1 MAALLLAAF
10 LVISLFPT
18 AGLAEDDP
26 GEAVPVAESVP
37 EVPPAEP
44 EPEEQVEAQSV
55 EETEWVPDVE
65 IPDEDVPEALPALPE
80 EQAQGDNTDEQIEP
94 APSEPA
100 DDNPTTDP
108 PENSED
114 QVQAQNI
121 DDDVKAMEA
130 EKPEKNE
137 EPEQDDPNKSD
148 DSDDPPT
155 AFMVTLED
163 YTCEY
168 DGEEHWSDK
177 TPVCEPSDET
187 TTYAFAF
194 SFEEE
199 GEYTDDLTNLKQTDA
214 GEYTIYVKA
223 MNQAGEVVATN
234 TAKLIISKREVTV
247 KVDDC
252 TAEYTGSELYGSK
265 ELVYEGLLEGHLATI
280 NYEPARGTEVDTYE
294 GSFDED
300 SFKVVVKPINEE
312 DPSEEEAAGEEITG
326 EKEDTEEKDGESAA
340 DNEDDTPETVV
351 TSNYTLREMTP
362 GKLEITKSEVSI
374 SSADGTWTYDGNE
387 HSKPEY
393 TVLCGGETVTPD
405 DDSGLVFTLPETG
418 DKLTITEPAKVK
430 NVSDTAEGNNAFSYE
445 LTNTE
450 KHDVQKNYNVQKNI
464 GTLTIIPLEQATVTI
479 TGNSDTKTYS
489 GSTQSVSG
497 YKYNVKVGETVIP
510 SDDFTVT
517 LAADKKAEAVGTDT
531 GTYAMGLTKDDFTVT
546 NPNYNNYNN
555 IIVEY
560 TDGVLTIQQLY
571 VKVTITGHND
581 KAVYDGKEHSVS
593 GYDVACNVDL
603 YAKNLDSNIN
613 FTGNAYAS
621 RTNVSSSEREG
632 TTYMGLKEDQFKNRN
647 TNFNAQ
653 FEVVDGY
660 QTIEKRYLSIK
671 VKPQSYVYNGE
682 SQGENK
688 QVYSDQNVISEKVEV
703 EGLQGRDKLLSIT
716 LNGQQTEVGTYT
728 KDGIALSQVKIGT
741 DLNTSTTSN
750 RNYEIHWYRGTMT
763 ITRAPLTI
771 KVKPQSYPYNGKAQG
786 EDNKTYTDPA
796 EISKKVEVKGLQ
808 GKDKLLSITLN
819 GQETEVGT
827 YNNKDKEEGIA
838 LSNWKIGTDSKN
850 STNSNKNYKINWTRG
865 TLTITEADSS
875 NNSTGGSESRGSSGG
890 SKTGGS
896 SSGSGSSSRSSSS
909 GSGDNSYNSYD
920 YSSGNNYYSGGDSN
934 TTNTAQAESAVVSY
948 EVPLEIGVVNT
959 GTGESYE

>member
-1 MAALLLAAF
+1 
-10 LVISLFPT
+10 
-18 AGLAEDDP
+18 
-26 GEAVPVAESVP
+26 
-37 EVPPAEP
+37 
-44 EPEEQVEAQSV
+44 
-55 EETEWVPDVE
+55 
-65 IPDEDVPEALPALPE
+65 
-80 EQAQGDNTDEQIEP
+80 
-94 APSEPA
+94 
-100 DDNPTTDP
+100 
-108 PENSED
+108 
-114 QVQAQNI
+114 
-121 DDDVKAMEA
+121 
-130 EKPEKNE
+130 
-137 EPEQDDPNKSD
+137 
-148 DSDDPPT
+148 
-155 AFMVTLED
+155 
-163 YTCEY
+163 
-168 DGEEHWSDK
+168 
-177 TPVCEPSDET
+177 
-187 TTYAFAF
+187 
-194 SFEEE
+194 
-199 GEYTDDLTNLKQTDA
+199 
-214 GEYTIYVKA
+214 
-223 MNQAGEVVATN
+223 
-234 TAKLIISKREVTV
+234 
-247 KVDDC
+247 
-252 TAEYTGSELYGSK
+252 
-265 ELVYEGLLEGHLATI
+265 
-280 NYEPARGTEVDTYE
+280 
-294 GSFDED
+294 
-300 SFKVVVKPINEE
+300 
-312 DPSEEEAAGEEITG
+312 
-326 EKEDTEEKDGESAA
+326 
-340 DNEDDTPETVV
+340 
-351 TSNYTLREMTP
+351 
-362 GKLEITKSEVSI
+362 
-374 SSADGTWTYDGNE
+374 
-387 HSKPEY
+387 
-393 TVLCGGETVTPD
+393 
-405 DDSGLVFTLPETG
+405 
-418 DKLTITEPAKVK
+418 
-430 NVSDTAEGNNAFSYE
+430 
-445 LTNTE
+445 
-450 KHDVQKNYNVQKNI
+450 
-464 GTLTIIPLEQATVTI
+464 
-479 TGNSDTKTYS
+479 
-489 GSTQSVSG
+489 
-497 YKYNVKVGETVIP
+497 
-510 SDDFTVT
+510 
-517 LAADKKAEAVGTDT
+517 
-531 GTYAMGLTKDDFTVT
+531 
-546 NPNYNNYNN
+546 
-555 IIVEY
+555 
-560 TDGVLTIQQLY
+560 
-571 VKVTITGHND
+571 
-581 KAVYDGKEHSVS
+581 
-593 GYDVACNVDL
+593 
-603 YAKNLDSNIN
+603 
-613 FTGNAYAS
+613 
-621 RTNVSSSEREG
+621 
-632 TTYMGLKEDQFKNRN
+632 MGLKEDQFKNRN